1 MDVLASFEE
10 VMLGKLIIIILLGRY
25 PTMSKEVSQRIYK
38 RLIDELAS
46 GAYHQQ
52 SIESTIN
59 QDLQFDFQG
68 SFAANETAQKK
79 NVLTSSMHSE
89 DFRPQR
95 LVQSREKLFP

>member
-10 VMLGKLIIIILLGRY
+10 VMLGKLIFVIGLGRY

-46 GAYHQQ
+46 AAHHQT

-59 QDLQFDFQG
+59 
-68 SFAANETAQKK
+68 
-79 NVLTSSMHSE
+79 
-89 DFRPQR
+89 
-95 LVQSREKLFP
+95 